1 MKTKQTTPTPAVQ
14 KPRVNV
20 VTLGCSKNI
29 HDSEV
34 LMGQLRGNDMQV
46 VHEAAN
52 VREDDIVVIN
62 TCGFI
67 DNAKQ
72 ESIDTI
78 LQYSALKDEGRV
90 GKVIVTG
97 CLSERYK
104 PELQSEIPNVD
115 AYFGTNDLRD
125 LLGTIGADYKYELL
139 GERMLTTPTHFA
151 YFKIAEG
158 CNRPCSFCAIPLM
171 RGKHVSK
178 PMDDLVRE
186 AKHLATNGTKE
197 LILIAQDLT
206 YYGLDVYGK
215 RNLAD
220 LLRRLSDVEG
230 IEWIRLQYAY
240 PSGFPMDILDV
251 MAERSNICNYLD
263 MPLQHI
269 SDNMLKSMRRGI
281 TKQKTIDLVNAIRDR
296 VPDIALRT
304 TLICGYPG
312 ETEQDFEEMQQWVA
326 DTRFDRLGCFTYS
339 HEEKTHAHSLVDD
352 VSEEEKASRVEQI
365 MDIQQGISYEINQ
378 TKVGKTYKVLV
389 DKMEGEYFVG
399 RTEYDS
405 PEVDNEV
412 LIPAADH
419 YLTPG
424 RFVQVTVD
432 KAEDFDLYGTIVK

>member
-1 MKTKQTTPTPAVQ
+1 
-14 KPRVNV
+14 
-20 VTLGCSKNI
+20 
-29 HDSEV
+29 
-34 LMGQLRGNDMQV
+34 LRGNDMPV
-46 VHEAAN
+46 VHESADI
-52 VREDDIVVIN
+52 RKDDIVVIN

-78 LQYSALKDEGRV
+78 LQYSALKDEGKV

-115 AYFGTNDLRD
+115 AYFGTHDLQD
-125 LLGTIGADYKYELL
+125 LLGAVGADYKHELL
-139 GERMLTTPTHFA
+139 GERLLTTPSHFA

-178 PMDDLVRE
+178 PMDDLVKE
-186 AKHLATNGTKE
+186 ARLLAKNGTTE

-206 YYGLDVYGK
+206 YYGLDLYGK

-220 LLRRLSDVEG
+220 LLCRLSDVEG

-240 PSGFPMDILDV
+240 PSGFPMDILNA
-251 MAERSNICNYLD
+251 MNERDNICKYLD

-269 SDNMLKSMRRGI
+269 SDPMLRSMRRGN
-281 TKQKTIDLVNAIRDR
+281 TKQKTIDLVSAIRDR
-296 VPDIALRT
+296 VPGIALRT

-312 ETEQDFEEMQQWVA
+312 ETEQDFDELQQWVA

-339 HEEKTHAHSLVDD
+339 HEENTHAHTLQDD
-352 VSEEEKASRVEQI
+352 VPEETKAARVEQI
-365 MDIQQGISYEINQ
+365 MDIQQGIQFEINQ
-378 TKVGKTYKVLV
+378 QNAGNTYKVLV
-389 DKMEGEYFVG
+389 DKLEGDYFVG

-412 LIPAADH
+412 LIPAEAN
-419 YLTPG
+419 YLSPG
-424 RFVQVTVD
+424 HFANVRVD
-432 KAEDFDLYGTIVK
+432 RAEDFDLYGSIVK